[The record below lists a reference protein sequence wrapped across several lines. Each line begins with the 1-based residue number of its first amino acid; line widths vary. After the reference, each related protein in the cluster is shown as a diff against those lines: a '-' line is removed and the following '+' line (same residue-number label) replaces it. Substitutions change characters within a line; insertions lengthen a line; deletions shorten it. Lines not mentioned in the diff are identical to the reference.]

1 MSPRFSVL
9 WPIEPCGYWCG
20 TLQCFLSRS
29 RFTPC
34 VSMEG
39 GLSVMGDCQCFYTGL
54 MPESL
59 LIPTTYYSQGN
70 QKHFGSER
78 GFLSKLT
85 PVKFLSS
92 RVSYLNPLRVLKIL
106 TNKYNSSSNAYSPQ
120 TQGHS
125 QRGDGGL
132 SLPVR
137 ISSPSSPLPGP
148 HEMTLCTE
156 VYEEP
161 PF

>member
-1 MSPRFSVL
+1 MV
-9 WPIEPCGYWCG
+9 
-20 TLQCFLSRS
+20 RS
-29 RFTPC
+29 SAFCQGHILLRVC
-34 VSMEG
+34 LCMEG
-39 GLSVMGDCQCFYTGL
+39 GLSLMGDCQCFYTGL

-59 LIPTTYYSQGN
+59 LIPTTYYSQDN

-106 TNKYNSSSNAYSPQ
+106 TNKYNSSSNAYIILK
-120 TQGHS
+120 H
-125 QRGDGGL
+125 RGIARGGMGGL